1 MAIIKPFKGLRP
13 PKELVEEVA
22 CLPYDVMNSE
32 EATQMAAGK
41 EASLLRITRAEIEFE
56 KGIDSHDEK
65 VYLHARSNFDAF
77 QDKGFLVQDSEDK
90 YYIYAQ
96 TMNGKT
102 QYGIVGA
109 ASCQDYLEGKIKKH
123 ELTRPDKEED
133 RKVLS
138 RILEANIEPVFFTY
152 RAVPEIDEI
161 VSNFVSNND
170 PQYDFTAEDG
180 FGHHFWVIDDA
191 NINKR
196 IELLFKEK
204 VPFTYVADGHHR
216 TAAAAG
222 MSDEF
227 RKKNPNH
234 TGDEAYNFFMAVHF
248 PDNQLQIIDYNRV
261 VKDLNGLSPTEFI
274 NKIEENFIVNQIN
287 ESIIKPKK
295 LHDFSIYLD
304 GKWVAL
310 TAKNS
315 TFNDDNPIDSLDV
328 SVLSKYILEPIL
340 NIKDLRTDT
349 RIEFVG
355 GIRGLD
361 ELSKRVDSGEMAVA
375 FALFP
380 VSMNQLMNIADTGN
394 IMPPKVTWFEPKLRS
409 GLVINKLA

>member
-170 PQYDFTAEDG
+170 PLYDFTAEDG

-204 VPFTYVADGHHR
+204 VPCTYVADGHHR

-234 TGDEAYNFFMAVHF
+234 TGNEAYNFFMAVHF

-274 NKIEENFIVNQIN
+274 KKIEENFIVNQIN

-409 GLVINKLA
+409 GLVINKLS